1 MKSLKFKGFFR
12 ILAKTLIFLNLII
25 VIFFLLVVLRLYVIK
40 NSNPQNPMFTNGN
53 LEIHMLDIG
62 QGDSFVFFQND
73 KVLLV
78 DTGNIYGWNDANN
91 ALKELGVE
99 KIDYLIIT
107 HPHQDHIGGL
117 FSILMNYKVDHLIT
131 QNIKKEKVSI
141 EEITFHIY
149 NFAIEIAN
157 RVYDNSLVLLAKENG
172 NYKDFLFELSNV
184 EFLGP
189 KDDEYDIF
197 NNYSL
202 VFKIKYGNTSIFM
215 TGDMEYEVE
224 EQILESGKDLSA
236 TIYKAAHHGS
246 NTSNDQTILEM
257 VNPEYVLI
265 SSDNG
270 NHNEFGHPVKR
281 FMRYL
286 ERKQI
291 PVYRT
296 DELGTVGIIMDG
308 ENVIFDTLPGDYKSG
323 TEFLKEKEKS
333 N

>member
-1 MKSLKFKGFFR
+1 MKNLKFKGFFR

-25 VIFFLLVVLRLYVIK
+25 VIFFLVVVLRLYVIK
-40 NSNPQNPMFTNGN
+40 NSNPQNPKFTEGN
-53 LEIHMLDIG
+53 LELHMLDVG

-117 FSILMNYKVDHLIT
+117 FSILMNYKIDHLIT
-131 QNIKKEKVSI
+131 PNINKENVPTK
-141 EEITFHIY
+141 EFTFHIY
-149 NFAIEIAN
+149 NFAIEVAN
-157 RVYDNSLVLLAKENG
+157 KVYEDNLILLAKEDRI
-172 NYKDFLFELSNV
+172 YKDFSFELSEV
-184 EFLGP
+184 KFLGP
-189 KDDEYDIF
+189 NDDEYYIF

-202 VFKIKYGNTSIFM
+202 VFKIKYGDTSILM

-224 EQILESGKDLSA
+224 EQLLESGQDLSA

-246 NTSNDQTILEM
+246 NTSNEQTILET
-257 VNPEYVLI
+257 VKPEYVLI

-270 NHNEFGHPVKR
+270 NYNEFGHPAKR

-286 ERKQI
+286 EKNKI

-296 DELGTVGIIMDG
+296 DELGSVKIIMDG
-308 ENVIFDTLPGDYKSG
+308 HAVAFNTAPGDYKSG

-333 N
+333 K